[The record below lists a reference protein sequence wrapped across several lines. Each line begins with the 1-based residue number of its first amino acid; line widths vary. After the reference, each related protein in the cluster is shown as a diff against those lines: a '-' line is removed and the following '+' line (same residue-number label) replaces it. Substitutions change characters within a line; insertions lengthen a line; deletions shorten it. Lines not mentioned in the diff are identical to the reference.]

1 MSTELHLKCL
11 AQQAD
16 EPFLCHIY
24 HLFGDGVNSWCTYR
38 QEPSI
43 SNGWVSSVKLLSSFC
58 IKLRHVYIDIYH
70 TRKMLFKIVFQK
82 KKSWTLFAENICLTF
97 LDQKMPS
104 PPKKKQTKNKS
115 KFCLQNSHKFN
126 TFIWV
131 CLKNKKL
138 QNSCMVVKKKK
149 KKYSHIIVE
158 KIEIFTSRLFVCS
171 N

>member
-104 PPKKKQTKNKS
+104 PPKKNHKKTN
-115 KFCLQNSHKFN
+115 QNSFYKIASNLTHLFGFTWK
-126 TFIWV
+126 I
-131 CLKNKKL
+131 KN
-138 QNSCMVVKKKK
+138 
-149 KKYSHIIVE
+149 Y
-158 KIEIFTSRLFVCS
+158 KILAW
-171 N
+171 